1 MNGSVVQHVHH
12 EEDSE
17 MEKKNEKEKIFSFNF
32 KEVSQHL
39 DVRLSIC
46 PSVHLLTY
54 LSVRLSSCLDVHL
67 LICPSVCPSVPLCL
81 STVLSVQ
88 PFNCL
93 ALLRLVSVLLFL
105 FVFRFIN
112 LTCPFLNFCVTW
124 SFFVSVFLC

>member
-54 LSVRLSSCLDVHL
+54 LSVRLSSCLDVRL
-67 LICPSVCPSVPLCL
+67 SVCPSVRLYLSVCLLFCL
-81 STVLSVQ
+81 S
-88 PFNCL
+88 N
-93 ALLRLVSVLLFL
+93 RLIV
-105 FVFRFIN
+105 
-112 LTCPFLNFCVTW
+112 
-124 SFFVSVFLC
+124 